1 MMSLAEGSGRDI
13 ASKVYSTGRSK
24 EPRFRCTT
32 IRSGLLSSPSEEQQK
47 AGLQEAIFAV
57 HKTTLFTSAFLAD
70 CNDSVQRNRQE
81 GKQLA
86 QVCALKVKH
95 FHLCNKIA
103 EQAEAAPLSWAG
115 QSKTLRSTKWW
126 MAIPLILQRDWLR
139 VSLATVGLAVWN
151 GVLCAE
157 RWPSLSS
164 DAEDNSVSLERERRE
179 SSQVRWLY

>member
-1 MMSLAEGSGRDI
+1 MSLAEGSGRGI
-13 ASKVYSTGRSK
+13 ASKVYPTRRSK
-24 EPRFRCTT
+24 LPRFRCTT
-32 IRSGLLSSPSEEQQK
+32 IRSGILSSLSEEQQK
-47 AGLQEAIFAV
+47 AGSQEAIFAV

-103 EQAEAAPLSWAG
+103 EAAPLSWAG

-126 MAIPLILQRDWLR
+126 MAIPLFLQRDWLR